1 MQINNIC
8 DLTQFPSLLHSHTF
22 RYCFFS
28 VSFLSSPSD
37 GATIRSRFPYTTI
50 LCHQGR
56 DAHSISS
63 LLNHTRLVNYCSIFR
78 IYVKGDLGLRV
89 PLGFTV
95 SVNTFKES
103 YQVFLKFNLKNSSY
117 QVFSLQIQRKN
128 ILMFWGMYFLMY
140 LGCYFQEKGIDL
152 CIMGWFAKFL
162 NCSNH
167 RILQG

>member
-1 MQINNIC
+1 M
-8 DLTQFPSLLHSHTF
+8 
-22 RYCFFS
+22 
-28 VSFLSSPSD
+28 
-37 GATIRSRFPYTTI
+37 PYTPI

-78 IYVKGDLGLRV
+78 VYVKGDLGLRV
-89 PLGFTV
+89 PLGFIV

-103 YQVFLKFNLKNSSY
+103 YWVFLKFNLKSSSY

-128 ILMFWGMYFLMY
+128 ILMFWGMYFLVY
-140 LGCYFQEKGIDL
+140 FGCYFQEKGIDL

-162 NCSNH
+162 NGSNH
-167 RILQG
+167 RILQGQYNDKHVDDKIWDNHHSSMVI